1 MGCEL
6 LCSALDS
13 KDTCFCVLDVAVT
26 SKALV
31 EAVVKYR
38 PNVALISTALQ
49 DGPTAGFLVLKELHA
64 RAPEIPCVLLTDT
77 QSPTVVVE
85 AFRHGAR
92 GVFQRNNHL
101 QLLRRCI
108 QVVHEGQVWVSS
120 AELVHLL
127 EVFSTAIP
135 LTFSNAN
142 GQELLSKRERE
153 VVMLVTQGLANRE
166 IAQQANLSEHTVKN
180 YLTRIFD
187 KLGVSSRAE
196 LIIYAL
202 DRQNSR

>member
-1 MGCEL
+1 M
-6 LCSALDS
+6 
-13 KDTCFCVLDVAVT
+13 
-26 SKALV
+26 
-31 EAVVKYR
+31 
-38 PNVALISTALQ
+38 
-49 DGPTAGFLVLKELHA
+49 
-64 RAPEIPCVLLTDT
+64 
-77 QSPTVVVE
+77 
-85 AFRHGAR
+85 
-92 GVFQRNNHL
+92 
-101 QLLRRCI
+101 
-108 QVVHEGQVWVSS
+108 SS